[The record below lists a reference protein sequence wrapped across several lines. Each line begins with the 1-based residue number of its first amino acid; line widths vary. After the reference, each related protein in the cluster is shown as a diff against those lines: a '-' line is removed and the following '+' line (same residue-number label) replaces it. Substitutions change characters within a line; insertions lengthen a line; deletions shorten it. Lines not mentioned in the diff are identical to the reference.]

1 MTNRPKQ
8 PVAEMERLATAQTRE
23 RTWPPPQGQWT
34 YEDWL
39 RLPDDN
45 WQYEVIKGVLYMTP
59 APNTGHQF
67 ISRELLWH
75 MLNFVK
81 QHQLGELYN
90 APIDVYLPGQETPV
104 EPDSVFIAANR
115 LEIISKRGIEGVPDL
130 VVEIL
135 SPNNWWRDRRA
146 KLPLY
151 EETGVPECWLI
162 DPELQTIEIY
172 VLRDQSYAL
181 LGKWGRGETAV
192 SQVMVGFE
200 IGVEAVMPVANG

>member
-1 MTNRPKQ
+1 MTNSPKQ
-8 PVAEMERLATAQTRE
+8 PAAEMEPLVASQTQE
-23 RTWPPPQGQWT
+23 RAWPPPQGQWT

-45 WQYEVIKGVLYMTP
+45 WRYEVIKGVLHMAP
-59 APNTGHQF
+59 APNIDHQY

-90 APIDVYLPGQETPV
+90 APIDVYLPGQVTPI
-104 EPDSVFIAANR
+104 EPDLVFITANR
-115 LEIISKRGIEGVPDL
+115 LELISKRGIEGAPDL

-135 SPNNWWRDRRA
+135 SPNSWWRDRRA

-151 EETGVPECWLI
+151 EETGVLECWLI
-162 DPELQTIEIY
+162 DPELQTVEIY

-181 LGKWGRGETAV
+181 LGQWGRGEVAI

-200 IGVEAVMPVANG
+200 IGVEMIMPVGNN